1 MTSSRS
7 IFLTNY
13 ITAVGF
19 SRCMHVYADLSL
31 NSFLCHG
38 LFLTHRHSRAN
49 DHFETS
55 MFKILYYNL
64 FVHRFCF
71 LKALENDLNH
81 YRTKSILWAMM
92 PYNLMA
98 TEEEELERRSPISSH
113 WESVHIRLDRSQI
126 YTDLSSHSSVHNHL
140 DRSQIALTH

>member
-1 MTSSRS
+1 
-7 IFLTNY
+7 
-13 ITAVGF
+13 
-19 SRCMHVYADLSL
+19 MHVYADLSL

-81 YRTKSILWAMM
+81 YRTKSILRAMM

-113 WESVHIRLDRSQI
+113 
-126 YTDLSSHSSVHNHL
+126 
-140 DRSQIALTH
+140 

>member
-1 MTSSRS
+1 
-7 IFLTNY
+7 
-13 ITAVGF
+13 
-19 SRCMHVYADLSL
+19 MHVYADLSL

-92 PYNLMA
+92 PYG
-98 TEEEELERRSPISSH
+98 
-113 WESVHIRLDRSQI
+113 
-126 YTDLSSHSSVHNHL
+126 Y
-140 DRSQIALTH
+140 